1 MNGTNDKQRQ
11 IQDCFSPGA
20 VKAVTKVEHQHH
32 VPRLRGQGG
41 VSGTG
46 WVCPPPLEE
55 LKNNSFE
62 NSIRTIWYIPF
73 GKILLLKIFQGNLLD
88 TLSCLKILPLFL
100 FFDAFVRTFIN
111 L

>member
-11 IQDCFSPGA
+11 IQDYFSPGA
-20 VKAVTKVEHQHH
+20 VKAVTKVEHQYH

-41 VSGTG
+41 VSG
-46 WVCPPPLEE
+46 WMCPPKNWKIAF
-55 LKNNSFE
+55 LKLNSRDLVHTF
-62 NSIRTIWYIPF
+62 W
-73 GKILLLKIFQGNLLD
+73 QLLD

-100 FFDAFVRTFIN
+100 FFDAFVRIFTN